1 MDVITDVGGEAAVRA
16 VRRAASEALGRA
28 VAVGG
33 TPEVIRGSFGRG
45 AYGCRLEP
53 GAPPPWDRGV
63 VVRVAS
69 PTAAAREAAW
79 HAFLAGRG
87 YPVPPVL
94 GVVDLADATGSG
106 GASGGG
112 AAIVLGQGPELSL
125 MESLGR
131 NPIAIPQ
138 LLRAMAEAHARL
150 HQVPVDGAP
159 AAAAGEEP
167 LAALDRDLDATG
179 LAADFAPERA
189 WLDGHAPPAGSPA
202 VCHGDLQPAA
212 MRLDGVDTTTSMLV
226 NWSAALV
233 ADAEYDVALT
243 LLMFWSAPYLAEGL
257 GQRKMLKTVR
267 DMITDGYRAAYEGAA
282 GSGPLDEDRLRYWG
296 AFHALRWSVALAVA
310 DRRGAPADAWDPV
323 GLVQHG
329 AAYRKD
335 LGRRFARLTRR
346 QH

>member
-1 MDVITDVGGEAAVRA
+1 MDVITDVGREAAA
-16 VRRAASEALGRA
+16 GALRRAASDALGRE
-28 VAVGG
+28 VALSG
-33 TPEVIRGSFGRG
+33 TPEVVPGSYGRG
-45 AYGCRLEP
+45 VYGCRLEP
-53 GAPPPWDRGV
+53 EVPPPWDRGV
-63 VVRVAS
+63 VVRVTSAA
-69 PTAAAREAAW
+69 AAAREAAW
-79 HAFLAGRG
+79 HDFLAGRG

-94 GVVDLADATGSG
+94 GVVDLAGATGSD

-112 AAIVLGQGPELSL
+112 GAVVLGQGPELSL

-150 HQVPVDGAP
+150 HQVPVEGAP
-159 AAAAGEEP
+159 PAAAGEEP
-167 LAALDRDLDATG
+167 LAALDRVLDAAG
-179 LAADFAPERA
+179 LAGEFAPERA
-189 WLDGHAPPAGSPA
+189 WLDAHAPPAGPPA
-202 VCHGDLQPAA
+202 LCHGDLQPAA
-212 MRLDGVDTTTSMLV
+212 MRLDGDDTTTTMLV

-233 ADAEYDVALT
+233 ADAEYDIALT

>member
-1 MDVITDVGGEAAVRA
+1 VDVITDAGGEAAARA
-16 VRRAASEALGRA
+16 LRRAASEALGRA

-33 TPEVIRGSFGRG
+33 TPDVIPGSFGRG

-63 VVRVAS
+63 VVRVTS

-94 GVVDLADATGSG
+94 GVVDLADATGTG

-125 MESLGR
+125 MESLGL

-189 WLDGHAPPAGSPA
+189 WLDDHAAPAGSPA
-202 VCHGDLQPAA
+202 ACHGDLQPAA
-212 MRLDGVDTTTSMLV
+212 MRLDGDDPTTTMLV

-282 GSGPLDEDRLRYWG
+282 GSGPVDEDRLRYWG
-296 AFHALRWSVALAVA
+296 AFHALRWSLALAVA

-323 GLVQHG
+323 GLVRHG
-329 AAYRKD
+329 ASYRKD
-335 LGRRFARLTRR
+335 LVRRFARLTRKG
-346 QH
+346 H